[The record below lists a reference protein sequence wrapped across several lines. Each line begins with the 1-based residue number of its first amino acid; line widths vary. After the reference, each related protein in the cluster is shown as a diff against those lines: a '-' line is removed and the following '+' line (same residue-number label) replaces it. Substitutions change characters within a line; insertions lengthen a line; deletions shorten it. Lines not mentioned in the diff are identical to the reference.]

1 MLTREYALAETANL
15 TGVADP
21 KVALHRRRVIPSIRL
36 RSGFLI
42 GGVIILAFVAVA
54 MFAPWIAPYDPN
66 ATHLTESLGGISSTH
81 ILGQDAAGRDIFSRL
96 VYGARVSLLGPLL
109 VVLLSVVVG
118 VPAGLVAGFRGG
130 ATDQVLSRLWDIVFG
145 FPALLLAIII
155 VATFGASF
163 TTAVIAIAITYI
175 PLLARVVRGVTM
187 VESRK
192 PYVDALRIQGFGG
205 LRTATLHVLPN
216 VAGPIVAQS
225 SLNFGYALLDLA
237 ALAFLGLG
245 TQPPTA
251 DWGVML
257 SDGRQ
262 NILLSSTE
270 VLVASITIAVAVIA
284 FNLIGDSLAKRLGK
298 SR

>member
-1 MLTREYALAETANL
+1 VCALAETAA
-15 TGVADP
+15 TSSVTEPA
-21 KVALHRRRVIPSIRL
+21 VRLHRRRLIPSIPL

-42 GGVIILAFVAVA
+42 GGVIILVFVLIAV
-54 MFAPWIAPYDPN
+54 FAPWIAPYDPN
-66 ATHLTESLGGISSTH
+66 ATHLTESLGGISSSH
-81 ILGQDAAGRDIFSRL
+81 ILGQDAAGRDVFSRL
-96 VYGARVSLLGPLL
+96 VYGARLSLLGPLL

-118 VPAGLVAGFRGG
+118 GSAGLVAGFRGG
-130 ATDQVLSRLWDIVFG
+130 AIDQTLSRLWDIVFG

-175 PLLARVVRGVTM
+175 PLLARVVRGVVM

-205 LRTATLHVLPN
+205 FRAATLHVLPN

-225 SLNFGYALLDLA
+225 TLNFGYALLDLA

-262 NILLSSTE
+262 NILLSATE

-284 FNLIGDSLAKRLGK
+284 FNLIGDSLTKRLEK

>member
-1 MLTREYALAETANL
+1 MAETANL